1 MLPNGTRGAADRK
14 KSPVHR
20 PFAHVPFDQLRVPT
34 VGNALR
40 PLRSFHEVAS
50 ALQSCDW
57 CLYRARVDKLE
68 SEMGL
73 RLFASAGLLVAAA
86 PAIVWAQS
94 GSDDAGRNWAA
105 VAACAAVDSA
115 EQRHQ
120 CVDDVLRRAG
130 LLSAER
136 VAEAARQ
143 EFGRD
148 GRAEAPR
155 GAERRQE
162 SAPAPAAPAAAA
174 VAAAPTR
181 PADID
186 EVATTV
192 ASVRTVGYRRLVVTT
207 AEGSVWQQTEA
218 ESFTT
223 TPKAGDPFVIQRAAF
238 NSYRCRFGNSS
249 RYRCERVD

>member
-1 MLPNGTRGAADRK
+1 MPNGTRGAADR
-14 KSPVHR
+14 HR
-20 PFAHVPFDQLRVPT
+20 PLAHVPFDQLRVPT

-57 CLYRARVDKLE
+57 CLYRLRVDKLE

-105 VAACAAVDSA
+105 VAACAAVDAA

-174 VAAAPTR
+174 
-181 PADID
+181 
-186 EVATTV
+186 
-192 ASVRTVGYRRLVVTT
+192 
-207 AEGSVWQQTEA
+207 
-218 ESFTT
+218 
-223 TPKAGDPFVIQRAAF
+223 
-238 NSYRCRFGNSS
+238 C
-249 RYRCERVD
+249 